1 MAWYVI
7 RTNIK
12 CEDKAE
18 ENLRRAGFGTYAPWQ
33 RFEKWNRRK
42 NKAIIHER
50 RMVPRYLFVDTGS
63 LGTDDTPWGVIRGC
77 EGVECILGVNGRP
90 APLSAHKAGPKT
102 FSEVE
107 KLQAIMEAEAQHLF
121 DETREGKLY
130 RREIG
135 KTKKETTKIKFP
147 VGSKVKIND
156 GPFGG
161 FSGEITNVT
170 GRGML
175 LVMTSLF
182 GRFTPVEMEPGQVE
196 PIASERDAA

>member
-12 CEDKAE
+12 SEDKAE

-42 NKAIIHER
+42 NTHIVHTR

-63 LGTDDTPWGVIRGC
+63 LALDDTPWGVIRAC
-77 EGVECILGVNGRP
+77 EGVECVLGVNGRP
-90 APLSAHKAGPKT
+90 APLSAHKANAKS

-107 KLQAIMEAEAQHLF
+107 KLQAIMEAEAQHVF
-121 DETREGKLY
+121 DETREGKLF

-135 KTKKETTKIKFP
+135 KNKKETTKMRFP
-147 VGSKVKIND
+147 IGSRVRINS
-156 GPFGG
+156 GPFSA
-161 FSGEITNVT
+161 FDAEITNVT
-170 GRGML
+170 GKGL
-175 LVMTSLF
+175 LMVMATIF
-182 GRFTPVEMEPGQVE
+182 GRLTPVEVAPESVE
-196 PIASERDAA
+196 PIASAA